1 MNRFLAALIIVLAG
15 CASQNSQLSVAKF
28 DANPRPPTK
37 RVEYFDEESQIRKPF
52 TIIAVISVP
61 GEGVDAKSPAITKV
75 LGLALDE
82 ARKLGA
88 DALILHRTNPAASG
102 TTQTLYKAVVFNPA
116 PPASA
121 TR

>member
-1 MNRFLAALIIVLAG
+1 MNRFLAALIIVLTG

-28 DANPRPPTK
+28 DATPRPQTK
-37 RVEYFDEESQIRKPF
+37 RVEYFDDESQIRKPF

-61 GEGVDAKSPAITKV
+61 GEGADAKSAAITKV

-88 DALILHRTNPAASG
+88 EALILHRTNPSASG
-102 TTQTLYKAVVFNPA
+102 ASQTLYKAVVFNPA
-116 PPASA
+116 PPAGPS
-121 TR
+121 R